1 MANAVDSSF
10 LDVILKKYNSERLL
24 NAQRKL
30 CHAPFQNLYFG
41 RDGKVTACCY
51 NREFILGEYP
61 QQSLIEIW
69 GSESVQKMR
78 AQMTD
83 TSMSIG
89 CEACASQ
96 LEAGNIGGLQA
107 KQFDKYADSPV
118 DMIYQKLAQLTKND
132 EKRTSALKSLSN
144 EWQYIKRRLRD
155 MIIGNSTGLA
165 TRKIIIN
172 EIKKYFIFS
181 KPPKKNAGIA
191 LPTDFPRC
199 IEFELSNTCNLEC
212 TMCFGDFSSSI
223 RKNRENRPPLPMYY
237 DDNFVQQLELFIPH
251 LWESKF
257 FGGEPFLVPI
267 YYDIWEK
274 MIQINPSVTIYIT
287 TNCTILNERVKRVLE
302 KLNVG
307 LIISIDSFQKETYEA
322 IRQNANYER
331 VMENLKYFEAISK
344 KRGQIMSI
352 AVCPMIPNWR
362 EIPGMVAI
370 CNRKGHH
377 IYFNTVWFPLE
388 ASLRSLSSASLSEI
402 ITFYEYYQ
410 FEEDN
415 VIARYNIGKFKSMI
429 NQLKKWQEI
438 VAQKES
444 KLQTFAHWNFESDS
458 LHLTLL
464 DIQNQIDGRQELIY
478 TNELKKMME
487 NMGSTQHFINKY
499 FEHIYKSIS
508 YYMVVSEVQNSSEI
522 KIKVEAV
529 RKKIINE
536 MSESEII
543 EKIFCNNHKETV
555 LFIAHKPLEE
565 MNETSIFFSLP
576 KEYVVI

>member
-10 LDVILKKYNSERLL
+10 SDAVLKKYNSERLL

-61 QQSLIEIW
+61 QQNLIEIW
-69 GSESVQKMR
+69 GSESAQKMR

-83 TSMSIG
+83 TLMSSG

-118 DMIYQKLAQLTKND
+118 DMIYQKLAQLSKND
-132 EKRTSALKSLSN
+132 EKRTSVLKSLSN
-144 EWQYIKRRLRD
+144 EWHYIKRRLRD
-155 MIIGNSTGLA
+155 MIIGNPTGLA
-165 TRKIIIN
+165 TRKIITN
-172 EIKKYFIFS
+172 EIKKYFTFS
-181 KPPKKNAGIA
+181 RPSTKNTGIT

-223 RKNRENRPPLPMYY
+223 RKNREHRPPLPMYY
-237 DDNFVQQLELFIPH
+237 DDDFVKQLELFIPH

-274 MIQINPSVTIYIT
+274 MIQINPTVTIYIT
-287 TNCTILNERVKRVLE
+287 TNCTVLNERVKRVLE

-307 LIISIDSFQKETYEA
+307 LIISIDSFQKETYES

-331 VMENLKYFEAISK
+331 VMDNLKYFESISK

-362 EIPGMVAI
+362 EIPDMVTI
-370 CNRKGHH
+370 CNKKGHH

-388 ASLRSLSSASLSEI
+388 VSLSSLSSTSLSEI
-402 ITFYEYYQ
+402 IIFYASYE
-410 FEEDN
+410 FKEENTIAKYN
-415 VIARYNIGKFKSMI
+415 VGKFRGMT
-429 NQLKKWQEI
+429 NQLKKWLEI
-438 VAQKES
+438 VNQKES
-444 KLQTFAHWNFESDS
+444 KIQSFAHWNFESDP

-464 DIQNQIDGRQELIY
+464 DIQNQIDGKQAIIY
-478 TNELKKMME
+478 THELKKIME
-487 NMGSTQHFINKY
+487 STPHFINKY
-499 FEHIYKSIS
+499 FEHIYKSIC
-508 YYMVVSEVQNSSEI
+508 YYMIADEVQNSAEI
-522 KIKVEAV
+522 KFKVEAF
-529 RKKIINE
+529 RKKVLSEMNE
-536 MSESEII
+536 ADIL
-543 EKIFCNNHKETV
+543 EKILHNNHKDTTH
-555 LFIAHKPLEE
+555 FIAHTPIEE
-565 MNETSIFFSLP
+565 LDDVISIFFSLP
-576 KEYVVI
+576 NGQIVA